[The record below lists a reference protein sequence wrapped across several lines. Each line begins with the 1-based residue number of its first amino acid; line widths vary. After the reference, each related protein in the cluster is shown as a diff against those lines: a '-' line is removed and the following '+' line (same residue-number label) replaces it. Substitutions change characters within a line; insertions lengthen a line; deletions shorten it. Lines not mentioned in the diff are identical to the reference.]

1 MNPIKRSLT
10 VALLLSAVVGMSA
23 TASAQ
28 TEEPVDLEALYQEI
42 DATIGESPHFVKERV
57 LKIDDCRR
65 KLQAEQSAEKRLE
78 LAEKLFSLF
87 QPYRNDSALYY
98 IEQCINLADSLKRPD
113 LEGRFRAQM
122 AHRCSGIRMYSEAFE
137 QLKLIRKSALDQVG
151 LSYYYG
157 AWMHLYGELGSYTE
171 RPGMQQ
177 VYYDQQ
183 NAYRDSVLM
192 VAPEGTDDWYHMK
205 MDILNGRRYY
215 QEALQFSNRW
225 IRNAPPNSHARA
237 FAAFYRSMVYSNLH
251 NEEQTRY
258 WLGRSAIED
267 IKCGVMDQASLL
279 FLAEHLAND
288 GDIERAQRYLEFSKK
303 CNDYFCHHMRSYQ
316 VNSVIAIIEKSREA
330 AEERASLWFTVSMVV
345 TALLLLTLI
354 IVIIRKIKK

>member
-1 MNPIKRSLT
+1 
-10 VALLLSAVVGMSA
+10 
-23 TASAQ
+23 
-28 TEEPVDLEALYQEI
+28 
-42 DATIGESPHFVKERV
+42 
-57 LKIDDCRR
+57 
-65 KLQAEQSAEKRLE
+65 
-78 LAEKLFSLF
+78 
-87 QPYRNDSALYY
+87 
-98 IEQCINLADSLKRPD
+98 
-113 LEGRFRAQM
+113 
-122 AHRCSGIRMYSEAFE
+122 MYSEAFE
-137 QLKLIRKSALDQVG
+137 QLKLIKKSALDQDG
-151 LSYYYG
+151 LAYYYG

-192 VAPEGTDDWYHMK
+192 VAPEGTEDWYHMK

-330 AEERASLWFTVSMVV
+330 AEKRASLWFTVSMVV
-345 TALLLLTLI
+345 IALLLLTLI

>member
-1 MNPIKRSLT
+1 
-10 VALLLSAVVGMSA
+10 
-23 TASAQ
+23 
-28 TEEPVDLEALYQEI
+28 
-42 DATIGESPHFVKERV
+42 
-57 LKIDDCRR
+57 
-65 KLQAEQSAEKRLE
+65 
-78 LAEKLFSLF
+78 
-87 QPYRNDSALYY
+87 
-98 IEQCINLADSLKRPD
+98 
-113 LEGRFRAQM
+113 
-122 AHRCSGIRMYSEAFE
+122 MYSEAFE
-137 QLKLIRKSALDQVG
+137 QLRLIKKSALDQVG

-279 FLAEHLAND
+279 FLAERLAND

-330 AEERASLWFTVSMVV
+330 AEKRASLWFTVSMVV